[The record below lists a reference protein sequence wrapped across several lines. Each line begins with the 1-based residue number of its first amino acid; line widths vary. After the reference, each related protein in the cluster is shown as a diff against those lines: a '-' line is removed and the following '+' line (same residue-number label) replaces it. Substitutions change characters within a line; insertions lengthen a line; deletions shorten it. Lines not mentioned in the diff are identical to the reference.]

1 MTSTSSNVVTRFP
14 KEPLGRLP
22 FQGYHYLAFI
32 FTLVQTKLDPIYKPY
47 RGEEELFYFPLAEL
61 PTTSKSDNF
70 ADRALSIDPW
80 PAYATERTN
89 TDTQIL
95 RVGNRLLAQS
105 KEQSKL
111 KPPPKPR
118 FLILLENKIM
128 RDMKKLGISEDT
140 SDPLR
145 LQLYREIFDRFIE
158 ECAYYAPVL
167 AKIKDQYEGFI
178 MHLRKK
184 INEMQPIKELLWVA
198 SFDADKRVNEFQ
210 NRENTEIDFLKSER
224 NRDKFKL
231 DKVQQERV
239 ELQVTVSKLMEQLGA
254 REEACSLEADGRKL
268 LVTEVNDINSRL
280 RELEALTRADMGR
293 NTDDP
298 IKLKILVGEY
308 EKALERANTELNR
321 YRSDFEERVP
331 RVKYEEAKKQLEAK
345 TVEVDALNE
354 ELESAA
360 SRYSLLKDH
369 CETLNTWRDL
379 YNSQI
384 LYITRILAAKSD
396 AAQKVEYMNALLFKY
411 RKIVREKTPEQLADF
426 VTHDLAKAEAGG
438 LPSLTRPTVGRN
450 RSKPEGE

>member
-1 MTSTSSNVVTRFP
+1 
-14 KEPLGRLP
+14 
-22 FQGYHYLAFI
+22 
-32 FTLVQTKLDPIYKPY
+32 
-47 RGEEELFYFPLAEL
+47 
-61 PTTSKSDNF
+61 
-70 ADRALSIDPW
+70 
-80 PAYATERTN
+80 
-89 TDTQIL
+89 
-95 RVGNRLLAQS
+95 
-105 KEQSKL
+105 
-111 KPPPKPR
+111 
-118 FLILLENKIM
+118 M
-128 RDMKKLGISEDT
+128 RDTKKLGISEET

-158 ECAYYAPVL
+158 ECAYYAPIL

-210 NRENTEIDFLKSER
+210 NRENTEIDLLKSER

-231 DKVQQERV
+231 DKMKQECV
-239 ELQVTVSKLMEQLGA
+239 ELQVTVSKLMEQLRA
-254 REEACSLEADGRKL
+254 REETCNLEADGRKM

-280 RELEALTRADMGR
+280 RELEALTRADMER

-308 EKALERANTELNR
+308 EKALERANTELNT

-331 RVKYEEAKKQLEAK
+331 RVKYDETKKQLEAK
-345 TVEVDALNE
+345 TREVDSLNE

-379 YNSQI
+379 YNTQI
-384 LYITRILAAKSD
+384 LYITRVLSAK
-396 AAQKVEYMNALLFKY
+396 
-411 RKIVREKTPEQLADF
+411 
-426 VTHDLAKAEAGG
+426 
-438 LPSLTRPTVGRN
+438 
-450 RSKPEGE
+450 

>member
-1 MTSTSSNVVTRFP
+1 MEGCVDEDKRF
-14 KEPLGRLP
+14 
-22 FQGYHYLAFI
+22 
-32 FTLVQTKLDPIYKPY
+32 DPIYKLY

-61 PTTSKSDNF
+61 PTKSKSDSF
-70 ADRALSIDPW
+70 ADRAISIDPW

-95 RVGNRLLAQS
+95 RDGNRLIAQS

-118 FLILLENKIM
+118 FLVLLENKIM
-128 RDMKKLGISEDT
+128 RDTKKLGISEET

-145 LQLYREIFDRFIE
+145 LQDSPSQTLEAEFRPAAAFI
-158 ECAYYAPVL
+158 AY
-167 AKIKDQYEGFI
+167 
-178 MHLRKK
+178 
-184 INEMQPIKELLWVA
+184 ELLWVA

-210 NRENTEIDFLKSER
+210 NRENTEIDLLKSER

-231 DKVQQERV
+231 DKMKQECV
-239 ELQVTVSKLMEQLGA
+239 ELQVTVSKLMEQLRA
-254 REEACSLEADGRKL
+254 REETCNLEADGRKM

-280 RELEALTRADMGR
+280 RELEALTRADMER

-308 EKALERANTELNR
+308 EKALERANTELNT

-331 RVKYEEAKKQLEAK
+331 RVKYDETKKQLEAK
-345 TVEVDALNE
+345 TREVDSLNE

-379 YNSQI
+379 YNTQI
-384 LYITRILAAKSD
+384 LYITRVLAAKSD
-396 AAQKVEYMNALLFKY
+396 PAQKVEYINALLFKY
-411 RKIVREKTPEQLADF
+411 RKIAREKTPEQLADF
-426 VTHDLAKAEAGG
+426 VAHDLAKAEAGG
-438 LPSLTRPTVGRN
+438 LPSVNRPT
-450 RSKPEGE
+450 

>member
-1 MTSTSSNVVTRFP
+1 MEGCVDEDKRF
-14 KEPLGRLP
+14 
-22 FQGYHYLAFI
+22 
-32 FTLVQTKLDPIYKPY
+32 DPIYKLY

-61 PTTSKSDNF
+61 PTKSKSDSF
-70 ADRALSIDPW
+70 ADRAISIDPW

-95 RVGNRLLAQS
+95 RDGNRLIAQS

-118 FLILLENKIM
+118 FLVLLENKIM
-128 RDMKKLGISEDT
+128 RDTKKLGISEET

-145 LQLYREIFDRFIE
+145 LQDSPSQTLEAEFRPAAAFI
-158 ECAYYAPVL
+158 AY
-167 AKIKDQYEGFI
+167 
-178 MHLRKK
+178 
-184 INEMQPIKELLWVA
+184 ELLWVA

-210 NRENTEIDFLKSER
+210 NRENTEIDLLKSER

-231 DKVQQERV
+231 DKMKQECV
-239 ELQVTVSKLMEQLGA
+239 ELQVTVSKLMEQLRA
-254 REEACSLEADGRKL
+254 REETCNLEADGRKM

-280 RELEALTRADMGR
+280 RELEALTRADMER

-308 EKALERANTELNR
+308 EKALERANTELNT

-331 RVKYEEAKKQLEAK
+331 RVKYDETKKQLEAK
-345 TVEVDALNE
+345 TREVDSLNE

-379 YNSQI
+379 YNTQI
-384 LYITRILAAKSD
+384 LYITRVLAAKSD
-396 AAQKVEYMNALLFKY
+396 PAQKVEYINALLFKY
-411 RKIVREKTPEQLADF
+411 RKIAREKTPEQLADF
-426 VTHDLAKAEAGG
+426 VAHDLAKAEAGG
-438 LPSLTRPTVGRN
+438 LPSVNRPT
-450 RSKPEGE
+450 KI